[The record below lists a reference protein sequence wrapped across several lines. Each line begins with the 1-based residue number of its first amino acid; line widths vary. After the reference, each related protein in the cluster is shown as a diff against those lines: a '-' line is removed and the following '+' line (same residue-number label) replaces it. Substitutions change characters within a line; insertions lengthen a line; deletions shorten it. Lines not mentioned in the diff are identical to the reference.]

1 MRSVVVIGAQWG
13 DEGKGKIVDRLSE
26 KADIIARFQGGHNAG
41 HTLVIDGKVF
51 KLSLLP
57 SGILRD
63 KKLSIIGN
71 GVVLDPWALLKEI
84 KKIELQGVEI
94 NPSNLM
100 IAENVTLILPMHSE
114 LDVFR
119 EVRASNKKIGTTGRG
134 IGPAYEDKVGRR
146 AIRLAD
152 LGNQEILSER
162 LEVAL
167 DHHNLIRKG
176 MGEEL
181 LEKTKILKELLNI
194 SSQVLKFAAPVWQ
207 IISESYSNGK
217 NILFEGAQGSFLD
230 VDFGT
235 YPYVTSSNT
244 VSGAASSGTGI
255 SPKRLDFILGIVKA
269 YTTRVGEGPFP
280 TELLDNPI
288 GSHLA
293 DVGKEKGTVT
303 GRNRR
308 CGWFDAVLV
317 KQSCIL
323 SGVDGIALTKL
334 DVLDS
339 IPTIKICVG
348 YKLGGISINY
358 LPPVINDQYEVEPI
372 YECLDGWTEPVEG
385 IRSWNDLPLNAKKYI
400 NRIQELVS
408 CEIVMISTSPERED
422 TIIIKEPFNLS

>member
-1 MRSVVVIGAQWG
+1 M
-13 DEGKGKIVDRLSE
+13 
-26 KADIIARFQGGHNAG
+26 
-41 HTLVIDGKVF
+41 
-51 KLSLLP
+51 
-57 SGILRD
+57 
-63 KKLSIIGN
+63 
-71 GVVLDPWALLKEI
+71 
-84 KKIELQGVEI
+84 
-94 NPSNLM
+94 
-100 IAENVTLILPMHSE
+100 
-114 LDVFR
+114 
-119 EVRASNKKIGTTGRG
+119 
-134 IGPAYEDKVGRR
+134 
-146 AIRLAD
+146 
-152 LGNQEILSER
+152 
-162 LEVAL
+162 
-167 DHHNLIRKG
+167 
-176 MGEEL
+176 
-181 LEKTKILKELLNI
+181 KELLNI